1 MQMMQGDG
9 ATKDNAAFEE
19 AGKCTTEATMNVQTV
34 ASLGRETTFIQK
46 YKTQDSVFD
55 CFFRKIRNAENM
67 ESLLKLIKLTKTL
80 KA

>member
-46 YKTQDSVFD
+46 YKTQES
-55 CFFRKIRNAENM
+55 FFRIDNYYVTYT
-67 ESLLKLIKLTKTL
+67 LLYF
-80 KA
+80 

>member
-1 MQMMQGDG
+1 MMQGDG

-46 YKTQDSVFD
+46 YKTQES
-55 CFFRKIRNAENM
+55 FFFNFF
-67 ESLLKLIKLTKTL
+67 S
-80 KA
+80 

>member
-46 YKTQDSVFD
+46 YKTQESFLN
-55 CFFRKIRNAENM
+55 FFFLEKY
-67 ESLLKLIKLTKTL
+67 SLKLKKLTKTL

>member
-1 MQMMQGDG
+1 MCTVCLKMYQIGIVRHFISVIEMQMMQGDG

-46 YKTQDSVFD
+46 YKTQ
-55 CFFRKIRNAENM
+55 
-67 ESLLKLIKLTKTL
+67 ESFLVSIT
-80 KA
+80 